1 MIGSSGVVIPVLMAI
16 GWFGDNAGELAGDV
30 LPYEGLLLLFMILF
44 ISSSFKKTSEM
55 SELIWEFVLCCLSF
69 MKKVMFG
76 PLDFLDILS
85 SRMAFHTFSCS
96 VTIWI
101 RIKHFFEFC
110 QVDLIVISATW
121 YLTKNSILNLII
133 FEHYKYL
140 IANFF
145 HWIEYWIIVKTFR
158 L

>member
-96 VTIWI
+96 VTFWI
-101 RIKHFFEFC
+101 RVTKKMKQPFLSRSHSDISY
-110 QVDLIVISATW
+110 VIFDKK
-121 YLTKNSILNLII
+121 L
-133 FEHYKYL
+133 
-140 IANFF
+140 
-145 HWIEYWIIVKTFR
+145 
-158 L
+158 

>member
-16 GWFGDNAGELAGDV
+16 GWFGDKAGESAGDV
-30 LPYEGLLLLFMILF
+30 LPYGGLLLLLMILF

-55 SELIWEFVLCCLSF
+55 SESIFEFVLCCLSF

-96 VTIWI
+96 VTFWI
-101 RIKHFFEFC
+101 RVTKKMKQPFLSRSNSDISY
-110 QVDLIVISATW
+110 VIFD
-121 YLTKNSILNLII
+121 KNSNII
-133 FEHYKYL
+133 
-140 IANFF
+140 NS
-145 HWIEYWIIVKTFR
+145 
-158 L
+158 